1 MMKLIE
7 NYMAKKLKAEDEATK
22 RYMAKRDATVTFPE
36 DVEETKNLRYGTGDR
51 AIMDVYRPKQMEGSL
66 PILIDFHGGG
76 LLLCEKEFNRYFCAE
91 MARLGFVVF
100 NVEYPLAPD
109 HKVFEILAEAFKA
122 LKTIEA
128 MAENYGGDLD
138 RVALTGD
145 SAGGWLALYTTAAW
159 RNSAIADSL
168 GLTAGGFEIGALA
181 LTSCMAYTTGMNP
194 KYLMLRSSYF
204 GSEYRRHPFMQYTDP
219 RCKAVTEALPPTFLL
234 TGSGDYLR
242 ADTLSYAK
250 ALEEQNI
257 PHKLADYDGDPKKLV
272 HVFNVIDPY
281 SDWGSK
287 GNRDMADYLLANLK

>member
-1 MMKLIE
+1 MKLIE

-22 RYMAKRDATVTFPE
+22 RYMARRDATVTFPE
-36 DVEETKNLRYGTGDR
+36 DVEETKNIRYGTGDR
-51 AIMDVYRPKQMEGSL
+51 AIMDIYRPKNMEGSL
-66 PILIDFHGGG
+66 PVLIDFHGGG

-91 MARLGFVVF
+91 MSRLGFVVF

-109 HKVFEILAEAFKA
+109 HKVFEILGEAFKA
-122 LKTIEA
+122 LKTIGTLA
-128 MAENYGGDLD
+128 PNYGGDLA

-159 RNSAIADSL
+159 RNPMIAESL
-168 GLTAGGFEIGALA
+168 GLTAGSFDIGALA
-181 LTSCMAYTTGMNP
+181 LTSCMAYTTGLHP

-204 GSEYRRHPFMQYTDP
+204 GKAYRRHPFMQYTDP

-242 ADTLSYAK
+242 EDTLSYAK

-257 PHKLADYDGDPKKLV
+257 PHKLADYEGDPKKLV

-287 GNRDMADYLLANLK
+287 GNRDMAEYLLANLD